1 MSDQRTEQPTQRRIG
16 EARSRGES
24 VGRSHELS
32 MALTLGAAVLALSSF
47 LPGIA
52 AAVAATMKTTIL
64 DAGDGGL
71 SNAFITT
78 RLADGIRQGL
88 TSALPISFV
97 VMVSAVIANV
107 ASGGWI
113 LSGGAL
119 RFKGSRLNPIAGLKR
134 LVDRQ
139 AFVRL
144 AMASIKLAILGG
156 VTYGVLSPRVPHIL
170 ASTGG
175 GLGDIAGTALS
186 AVFDL
191 GLSLSFLLL
200 AVGLADFV
208 IQRRRAQNA
217 LKMTKQEIRQEGK
230 DQEGNP
236 QVRSAMRR
244 RARQMAMQRMM
255 AAVPTADVVVVNPIR
270 LAIALKYEP
279 AKMAAP
285 TIVAKGQ
292 RLMAARIRDLARE
305 HNVPIVEDVP
315 LARVLITR
323 PLGSQVPAHLYRAI
337 ARILVLV
344 QSARF
349 GRRAV
354 NTSPA
359 PAAPG
364 ASGAAGS
371 VSPAATEWPFAGR
384 PGTIDPSMFD
394 EPQAGA
400 DR

>member
-1 MSDQRTEQPTQRRIG
+1 MSDQRTEQPTQRRVG

-32 MALTLGAAVLALSSF
+32 MAITLGVAVLALSSF

-52 AAVAATMKTTIL
+52 FAIAATMKTTIL
-64 DAGDGGL
+64 DAGGGGL
-71 SNAFITT
+71 SNVFITT
-78 RLADGIRQGL
+78 RLGDGLRQGL
-88 TSALPISFV
+88 TATLPIAFAV
-97 VMVSAVIANV
+97 VVGAVIANL

-113 LSGGAL
+113 LSGGSL
-119 RFKGSRLNPIAGLKR
+119 KFKAARLNPISGFKR

-139 AFVRL
+139 ALVRL
-144 AMASIKLAILGG
+144 GMATIKLTILAG

-175 GLGDIAGTALS
+175 GAGDIAGTAMS

-191 GLSLSFLLL
+191 GLSLSLLLL
-200 AVGLADFV
+200 AVGLADFI

-217 LKMTKQEIRQEGK
+217 LKMTKQEVRQEGK

-255 AAVPTADVVVVNPIR
+255 AAVPTADVIVVNPIR

-279 AKMAAP
+279 DKMAAP

-305 HNVPIVEDVP
+305 HGVPIVEDVP
-315 LARVLITR
+315 LARALITR

-337 ARILVLV
+337 AQILVLV

-349 GRRAV
+349 GRRAAGG
-354 NTSPA
+354 PA
-359 PAAPG
+359 GTNGTDPATPN
-364 ASGAAGS
+364 SRT
-371 VSPAATEWPFAGR
+371 ATEWPFAGR
-384 PGTIDPSMFD
+384 PRPTDPSGLD
-394 EPQAGA
+394 GPQSGA